1 MSELTYPARLQ
12 GRSIPLAGGATYA
25 AGPWHVLV
33 QMQVI
38 GAGELDF
45 ERAAQRITAWQMHR
59 DAGVHIDA
67 DSAAA
72 VGVEVAMGIG
82 AGLLRITAECRVV
95 AVVDEPRQSGFA
107 YGTLARHPECGEEAF
122 LVNWREDDAV
132 VGSVAAF
139 SQPARWYTKAGG
151 PVTRAMQAVAARR
164 YLGAM
169 LP

>member
-12 GRSIPLAGGATYA
+12 GLSIRLAGGASYV

-33 QMQVI
+33 QTQVI

-45 ERAAQRITAWQMHR
+45 KRAAQRIASWKMHR
-59 DAGVHIDA
+59 DAGVRIRA
-67 DSAAA
+67 DSAAV
-72 VGVEVAMGIG
+72 VGAEVALAIG
-82 AGLLRITAECRVV
+82 AGLLSITAECRVV

-107 YGTLARHPECGEEAF
+107 YGTLRRHPECGEEAF
-122 LVNWREDDAV
+122 LVEWREDDAV

-139 SQPARWYTKAGG
+139 SQPARWYAKAGG
-151 PVTRAMQAVAARR
+151 PVTRAAQAMAARR